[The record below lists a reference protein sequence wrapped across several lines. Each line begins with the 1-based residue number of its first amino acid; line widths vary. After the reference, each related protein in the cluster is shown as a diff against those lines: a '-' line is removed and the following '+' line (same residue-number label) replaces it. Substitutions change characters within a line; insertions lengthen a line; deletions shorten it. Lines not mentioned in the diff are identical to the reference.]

1 MKFEIQRNQM
11 VESQLRANLVIDET
25 ILDAFSN
32 VQREKYFPEHLQ
44 SVSYIDDNIYLNSK
58 RFFLRPFILGKLIFN
73 LNLGVEKNVLDVGSC
88 NGYSAAILSNLF
100 KKVTCVEEDEDS
112 FNFLTNVC
120 KEEKLQNVKILKQK
134 FSSTKDLGTL
144 FDNILINGEINSD
157 PVNLINHLK
166 LGGKLATIIREHRV
180 SFAVVYIKKNNN
192 TFDKIRIFDASAPLL
207 IDYKSKEPVFSF

>member
-112 FNFLTNVC
+112 FNFLTNIC
-120 KEEKLQNVKILKQK
+120 KQENLQNVKILKQN
-134 FSSTKDLGTL
+134 FSSTEGLGTL

-157 PVNLINHLK
+157 PVNLISHLK
-166 LGGKLATIIREHRV
+166 LGGKLATIIREDRV
-180 SFAVVYIKKNNN
+180 SFAVIYIKKNNN

-207 IDYKSKEPVFSF
+207 INYKSKEPVFSF

>member
-44 SVSYIDDNIYLNSK
+44 SVSYIDDNIYLNNK

-112 FNFLTNVC
+112 FNFLTNIC
-120 KEEKLQNVKILKQK
+120 KQENLQNVKILKQN
-134 FSSTKDLGTL
+134 FSSTEGLGTL

-157 PVNLINHLK
+157 PVNLICHLK
-166 LGGKLATIIREHRV
+166 LGGKLATIIREDRV
-180 SFAVVYIKKNNN
+180 SFAVIYIKKNNN

-207 IDYKSKEPVFSF
+207 INYKSKEPVFSF

>member
-44 SVSYIDDNIYLNSK
+44 SVSYIDDNIYLNNK

-112 FNFLTNVC
+112 FNFLTNIC
-120 KEEKLQNVKILKQK
+120 RQENLQNVKILKQN
-134 FSSTKDLGTL
+134 FSSTEGLGTL

-157 PVNLINHLK
+157 PVNLISHLK
-166 LGGKLATIIREHRV
+166 LGGKLATIIREDRV
-180 SFAVVYIKKNNN
+180 SFAAIYIKKNNN

>member
-32 VQREKYFPEHLQ
+32 VEREKYFPEHLQ

-112 FNFLTNVC
+112 FNFLTNIC
-120 KEEKLQNVKILKQK
+120 RQENLQNVKILKQN
-134 FSSTKDLGTL
+134 FSSTEGLGTL

-157 PVNLINHLK
+157 PVNLISHLK
-166 LGGKLATIIREHRV
+166 LGGKLATIIREDRV
-180 SFAVVYIKKNNN
+180 SFAVIYIKKNNN

-207 IDYKSKEPVFSF
+207 INYKSKEPVFSF

>member
-44 SVSYIDDNIYLNSK
+44 SVSYIDDNIYLNNK

-112 FNFLTNVC
+112 FNFLTNIC
-120 KEEKLQNVKILKQK
+120 RQENLQNVKILKQN
-134 FSSTKDLGTL
+134 FSSTESLGTL

-157 PVNLINHLK
+157 PVNLISHLK
-166 LGGKLATIIREHRV
+166 LGGKLATIIREDRV
-180 SFAVVYIKKNNN
+180 SFAVIYIKKNNN

>member
-44 SVSYIDDNIYLNSK
+44 SVSYIDDNIYLNKK

-112 FNFLTNVC
+112 FNFLTNIC
-120 KEEKLQNVKILKQK
+120 RQENLQNVKILKQN
-134 FSSTKDLGTL
+134 FSSTEGLGTL

-157 PVNLINHLK
+157 PVNLISHLK
-166 LGGKLATIIREHRV
+166 LGGKLATIIREDRV
-180 SFAVVYIKKNNN
+180 SFAVIYIKKNNN

-207 IDYKSKEPVFSF
+207 INYKSKEPVFSF

>member
-32 VQREKYFPEHLQ
+32 VEREKYFPEHLQ
-44 SVSYIDDNIYLNSK
+44 SVSYIDDNIYLNNK

-112 FNFLTNVC
+112 FNFLTNIC
-120 KEEKLQNVKILKQK
+120 KQENLQNVKILKQN
-134 FSSTKDLGTL
+134 FSSTEGLGTL

-157 PVNLINHLK
+157 PVNLISHLK
-166 LGGKLATIIREHRV
+166 LGGKLATIIREDSV
-180 SFAVVYIKKNNN
+180 SFAVIYIKKNNN

>member
-44 SVSYIDDNIYLNSK
+44 SVSYIDDNIYLNNK

-88 NGYSAAILSNLF
+88 NVYSAAILSNLF

-112 FNFLTNVC
+112 FNFLTNIC
-120 KEEKLQNVKILKQK
+120 RQENLQNVKILKQN
-134 FSSTKDLGTL
+134 FSSTEGIGTL

-157 PVNLINHLK
+157 PVNLISHLK
-166 LGGKLATIIREHRV
+166 LGGKLATIIREDRV
-180 SFAVVYIKKNNN
+180 SFAVIYIKKNNN

-207 IDYKSKEPVFSF
+207 INYKSKEPVFSF